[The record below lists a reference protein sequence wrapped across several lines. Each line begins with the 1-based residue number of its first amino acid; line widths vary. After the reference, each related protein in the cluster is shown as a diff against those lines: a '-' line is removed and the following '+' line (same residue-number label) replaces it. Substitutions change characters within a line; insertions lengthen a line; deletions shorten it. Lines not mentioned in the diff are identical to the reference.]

1 MSTPEATPP
10 SVWVSLRKLH
20 EHGRTRIFFNT
31 SRLDPH
37 HAGDRE
43 AWHRVVSLMRPED
56 HIVWGTYWHADA
68 AYFTQ
73 AASFFSGL
81 PVPPHQ
87 IWVLGNT
94 PDETAA
100 ARAAGFRSAWVNH
113 NAWLDENRF
122 PFFRPPKE
130 FRAVIVAQLAPY
142 KRIHLAAKVRGL
154 ALVPAALF
162 HLHQPVDITCLQD
175 VRLLS
180 DLPSD
185 QVAGVLQRSCT
196 GLILSEEEGACF
208 ASSEYLLSGLPVVS
222 TPSRGGRDIFY
233 TSTNSLIVEPT
244 EDAVARGVDSLIA
257 KAPDGWLIR
266 QQHIGMSHHFRQRF
280 VEEVLAPILREAR
293 LPGEAPRLFQSIFR
307 HKMAEFMEED
317 RARALVTG

>member
-1 MSTPEATPP
+1 MSTPEANPP
-10 SVWVSLRKLH
+10 SVWVPLRKLY
-20 EHGRTRIFFNT
+20 EHGRARIFFNT

-43 AWHRVVSLMRPED
+43 AWRRVVSLMRPED

-73 AASFFSGL
+73 AADFFSGL

-94 PDETAA
+94 QDETAA

-113 NAWLDENRF
+113 NAWLEEDRF
-122 PFFRPPKE
+122 PLVRAAKE
-130 FRAVIVAQLAPY
+130 FRAVMVAQLAPY
-142 KRIHLAAKVRGL
+142 KRIHLAARVRGL

-180 DLPSD
+180 DLPSH

-196 GLILSEEEGACF
+196 GLILSEEEGACY

-222 TPSRGGRDIFY
+222 TPSRGGRDVFF

-244 EDAVARGVDSLIA
+244 EEAVARGVDRLIEQ
-257 KAPDGWLIR
+257 APDGWLIR
-266 QQHIGMSHHFRQRF
+266 HQHIVMSHLFRQRF
-280 VEEVLAPILREAR
+280 VDEVLAVILREAR
-293 LPGEAPRLFQSIFR
+293 LPGEAPRLFQKIFR
-307 HKMAEFMEED
+307 HKMAEFMEEEQ
-317 RARALVTG
+317 ARALVTG

>member
-1 MSTPEATPP
+1 MTEPETTPP
-10 SVWVSLRKLH
+10 VWVPLRKLY
-20 EHGRTRIFFNT
+20 EHGRTRLFFNT

-37 HAGDRE
+37 HARDTD
-43 AWHRVVSLMRPED
+43 AWRRVVSLMRPED

-68 AYFTQ
+68 AYFAQ
-73 AASFFSGL
+73 AAGLLSGL
-81 PVPPHQ
+81 PVPQHQ

-122 PFFRPPKE
+122 PFLRPPKE
-130 FRAVIVAQLAPY
+130 FRAVMVAQLAPY

-162 HLHQPVDITCLQD
+162 HLHQPIDITGLQD

-196 GLILSEEEGACF
+196 GLILSEVEGACY

-222 TPSRGGRDIFY
+222 TPSRGGRDVFY
-233 TSTNSLIVEPT
+233 TSTNSLLVEPT
-244 EDAVARGVDSLIA
+244 EDAVARGVDRLIE

-266 QQHIGMSHHFRQRF
+266 HQHIVMSHHFRQRF
-280 VEEVLAPILREAR
+280 VEEVLAVILREAR
-293 LPGEAPRLFQSIFR
+293 LPGEATRLFQTIFR
-307 HKMAEFMEED
+307 HKMADFMEEE
-317 RARALVTG
+317 RARALVMG